1 MILAR
6 ICAGKPLFEAEAVG
20 RYSLGMGL
28 NYQQLLK
35 NVPMGPGMAGMGG
48 SGGMKGYF
56 TPDGSYI
63 TRPYPLWVLGQN
75 NEEKLSDL
83 LPRSVCAGGVCSGM
97 MLGCQKTKV
106 TPIDIPKALAASG
119 V

>member
-1 MILAR
+1 M
-6 ICAGKPLFEAEAVG
+6 
-20 RYSLGMGL
+20 S
-28 NYQQLLK
+28 
-35 NVPMGPGMAGMGG
+35 G

-83 LPRSVCAGGVCSGM
+83 LPRSARRLRNSDE
-97 MLGCQKTKV
+97 
-106 TPIDIPKALAASG
+106 TP
-119 V
+119 